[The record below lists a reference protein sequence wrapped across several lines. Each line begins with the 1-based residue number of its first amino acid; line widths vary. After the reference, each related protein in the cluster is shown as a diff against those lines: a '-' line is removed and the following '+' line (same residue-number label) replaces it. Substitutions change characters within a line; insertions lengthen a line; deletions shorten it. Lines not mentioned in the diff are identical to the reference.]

1 MRSRFMRLISI
12 KDAEALGLQ
21 DQFLVQ
27 GRVTGWETQ
36 VVTL

>member
-1 MRSRFMRLISI
+1 MRMISI
-12 KDAEALGLQ
+12 KDAKARGLQ
-21 DQFLVQ
+21 DQFIVH